1 LIVAVRDE
9 YILVI
14 INPFLGFPLHEPLS
28 DKTDA
33 GVHVLWW
40 LLNLNPATAWSIP
53 KKKLES
59 CDLLW
64 QQATASVARKG
75 LNFDAESI
83 G

>member
-9 YILVI
+9 YILGI
-14 INPFLGFPLHEPLS
+14 INPFLGFPLLHEPLS
-28 DKTDA
+28 DKTDD
-33 GVHVLWW
+33 GVHACTVM
-40 LLNLNPATAWSIP
+40 IIDE
-53 KKKLES
+53 LES

-75 LNFDAESI
+75 LIFDAESI